1 MAAAALEVG
10 RVIAA
15 RYLTRIFL
23 GRTLAVLLGLAALL
37 QVLDLLDKAS
47 DVLGRGGVAD
57 IGRYALLRLP
67 STLGRLVPLAVLVG
81 GILTFRR
88 LAATLEMTALWG
100 TGRGAWRVM
109 AALAPA
115 CALAATVQIVLLAG
129 VAPRT
134 ERALADWWDRREPAE
149 RPVVLAQRLWLHN
162 GPDIAAADAVSRSGR
177 AMEGVLLVRRDP
189 QGRALLRVD
198 ARRAAYGP
206 AGWRLEE
213 VRLVRPGEERVTEM
227 EAFFWP
233 DGPPPE
239 AVRGLARPTEAQS
252 LERLLAARRGEGA
265 VARGPAFYATRL
277 QALGAMA
284 VAPFVMLLLA
294 VPSAFGLP
302 RQGGGVRRAAV
313 GLVLGLGYLVV
324 AGLVNAIG
332 EAGGLAPVT
341 AAWMTPLG
349 FAVAG
354 LLCLWREEA

>member
-1 MAAAALEVG
+1 VIVG
-10 RVIAA
+10 
-15 RYLTRIFL
+15 RYLTRVFL

-37 QVLDLLDKAS
+37 QILDLLDRAS
-47 DVLGRGGVAD
+47 DVLARGGVAD

-67 STLGRLVPLAVLVG
+67 STVGRLVPLAVLVG
-81 GILTFRR
+81 AILAFRR
-88 LAATLEMTALWG
+88 LAATLEMTALWA

-109 AALAPA
+109 ASLAPA
-115 CALAATVQIVLLAG
+115 CALAAAVQIGLLAG

-149 RPVVLAQRLWLHN
+149 RPIPLAQRLWLHS
-162 GPDIAAADAVSRSGR
+162 GPDIVAADAVSRNGR
-177 AMEGVLLVRRDP
+177 ALEGVLVVRRDG
-189 QGRALLRVD
+189 QGRALERLQ
-198 ARRAAYGP
+198 ARRAAHGP
-206 AGWRLEE
+206 DGWRLEE
-213 VRLVRPGEERVTEM
+213 VRLVRPGEDRVM
-227 EAFFWP
+227 DMAALSWP

-239 AVRGLARPTEAQS
+239 TMRDLARPTDAQP
-252 LERLLAARRGEGA
+252 LGRLLAARRGEGA
-265 VARGPAFYATRL
+265 VARGPAFHATRL
-277 QALGAMA
+277 QALGAMT

-294 VPSAFGLP
+294 MPSAFGLP
-302 RQGGGVRRAAV
+302 RQAGGLRRAAV

>member
-1 MAAAALEVG
+1 MIV
-10 RVIAA
+10 A

-23 GRTLAVLLGLAALL
+23 GRSLVVLLGLAALL
-37 QVLDLLDKAS
+37 QILDLLDRAS
-47 DVLGRGGVAD
+47 DVLGRGGVVD

-81 GILTFRR
+81 AILAFRR
-88 LAATLEMTALWG
+88 LAATLEMTALRASG
-100 TGRGAWRVM
+100 LGAWRIM
-109 AALAPA
+109 ASLAPA
-115 CALAATVQIVLLAG
+115 CALAAAVQLALLAG

-149 RPVVLAQRLWLHN
+149 RPIALAQRLWLHS
-162 GPDIAAADAVSRSGR
+162 GPDIVAADAVSRDGR

-189 QGRALLRVD
+189 QGRALLRVE
-198 ARRAAYGP
+198 APRAAYGA
-206 AGWRLEE
+206 AGWRLED
-213 VRLVRPGEERVTEM
+213 VRLVRPGEDRVAEM
-227 EAFFWP
+227 PAFFWP
-233 DGPPPE
+233 GGPAPE
-239 AVRGLARPTEAQS
+239 AMRDLARPTEAQS
-252 LERLLAARRGEGA
+252 IERLLAARRGEGA
-265 VARGPAFYATRL
+265 VTRGPAFYATRL

-294 VPSAFGLP
+294 MPSAYGLP
-302 RQGGGVRRAAV
+302 RQGGGLRRAAI

-341 AAWMTPLG
+341 AAWITPLG